1 MQNIQVIKISL
12 HQAERFFYSV
22 ENTVGIGCNEKNVTS
37 IVYLYCCFKLKG
49 KRSGQ
54 LTDFQYP
61 AVFPFEFSVLPRK
74 ISEYLRADFPS
85 DVNSRKIRVLF
96 KILNIKDLQ

>member
-22 ENTVGIGCNEKNVTS
+22 ENTVGIGCNEKIVTS

-96 KILNIKDLQ
+96 KMLNIKDLQ

>member
-54 LTDFQYP
+54 LTDFLYP
-61 AVFPFEFSVLPRK
+61 VVFLSEFSVLPRK
-74 ISEYLRADFPS
+74 INEYLRAEFPS